1 MTKKQTIAR
10 IVVQGCILRGDNMR
24 YFKIY
29 EISRDEF
36 IDQAKVDIS
45 DKYAQFCTPMI
56 NENVYIA
63 VNENEQTRLSIPLT
77 MFDGED

>member
-1 MTKKQTIAR
+1 
-10 IVVQGCILRGDNMR
+10 MR

-36 IDQAKVDIS
+36 IDQTKVDIS
-45 DKYAQFCTPMI
+45 DEYAQFCTPMI

-63 VNENEQTRLSIPLT
+63 VNENEQTRLSIPLR

>member
-1 MTKKQTIAR
+1 
-10 IVVQGCILRGDNMR
+10 MR

-29 EISRDEF
+29 EISKDEF
-36 IDQAKVDIS
+36 INQVKLNIS

-77 MFDGED
+77 MFDDER